1 MNFSNENV
9 YEAII
14 KIKDRHIEKLENW
27 VLVLIFIASVSIGSV
42 VAVNDHY
49 KPQLTELKSELKIKN
64 KQIDGLHKQLT
75 RTQYQ
80 LKKAKKQL
88 ASDKWKINYENWE
101 QIRLEVEKEEI
112 DIDFVNSELD
122 QLVLDHLENHLA
134 GQLMLIQTFQADINY
149 LGFISKAYDVLNK
162 YELYYNFGISELT
175 GNGG

>member
-14 KIKDRHIEKLENW
+14 EIKDRHIEKLENW
-27 VLVLIFIASVSIGSV
+27 VLVLIFIASISIGSV

-64 KQIDGLHKQLT
+64 KQIDGLHNQLT

-80 LKKAKKQL
+80 LKRAKKQNVEQTQ
-88 ASDKWKINYENWE
+88 KI
-101 QIRLEVEKEEI
+101 
-112 DIDFVNSELD
+112 
-122 QLVLDHLENHLA
+122 A
-134 GQLMLIQTFQADINY
+134 
-149 LGFISKAYDVLNK
+149 
-162 YELYYNFGISELT
+162 ELT

>member
-14 KIKDRHIEKLENW
+14 EIKDRHIEKLENW
-27 VLVLIFIASVSIGSV
+27 VLVLIFIASISIGSV

-49 KPQLTELKSELKIKN
+49 KPQLTELKSELKTKN

-80 LKKAKKQL
+80 LKKAKKQNVEQTQ
-88 ASDKWKINYENWE
+88 KI
-101 QIRLEVEKEEI
+101 
-112 DIDFVNSELD
+112 
-122 QLVLDHLENHLA
+122 A
-134 GQLMLIQTFQADINY
+134 
-149 LGFISKAYDVLNK
+149 
-162 YELYYNFGISELT
+162 ELT